1 MDLEVKLTYL
11 KKELIRIDLLLAS
24 LLNVTRSYIAKLIKQ
39 NLIYVNNELVTKPG
53 FMIKFK
59 NEISVFKKP
68 KEDNHL
74 DLKLSFSI
82 IYEDEYLMVVNKPR
96 GLLSHATSFAET
108 DHLVNQIKQYYLQKQ
123 YQLNDLI
130 SLRNGLVHR
139 LDKDTAGLLLVAK
152 RRDVF
157 NLLKNDIDTKQTKRF
172 YYALV
177 KNPFSN
183 MNHIKINLP
192 LAHNNKDTKMIID
205 KNGKEAITIVKPI
218 INLKNYSLVECELLT
233 GRTHQIRA
241 HLSAINHPI
250 YNDPLYGQKID
261 ETGQY
266 LFAHKLVFI
275 HPISKKVMEFDL
287 GQDKILQEKMKEL
300 EHE

>member
-53 FMIKFK
+53 FMVKFK

-68 KEDNHL
+68 KEDNRL

-183 MNHIKINLP
+183 MNSIKINLP